1 MNTRALQPNRQFSG
15 YTKLFIL
22 LVAAFI
28 FTATLIYFSVE
39 SINTLNGHLL
49 AVNISILLTLGLTGL
64 IGYLLILEI
73 KRRKKLTARL
83 KQQKDNLH
91 IILNSISEGLI
102 ATNAKGEIIF
112 ANEAAQSLIGCR
124 YTEMKLQHAQRF
136 FKDTN
141 NNQGCTISNI
151 INRVLAN
158 ENSLPEENQTILRL
172 DTNQKKVITNSGTPL
187 INSNGKITG
196 AVIVFSDL
204 TEIDEKEAVLKNK
217 DKQFL
222 DLIKNMPQ
230 AMYTCDENGFIQIY
244 NKAAA
249 DMWGWEPTLGKDQ
262 WCGWKK
268 MVDPATGQQI
278 APENSPMAK
287 IYQEKQA
294 VFGAQL
300 LVQRPDGTERLVAS
314 FPSPLFNN
322 DGKMIGAVNMLIDVT
337 EKNEKEI
344 LIQKTEEKY
353 RSLVDQASDPILIYS
368 MDGTIHEFNKITC
381 TYLGYTPAELSAL
394 NLKDLLFN
402 EPIIIDTKVAGKIEL
417 GDKVM
422 FKRKIKKKDGTYLIA
437 EVSSKKLLD
446 GKILAIVRD
455 ITEQIKSERAT
466 KQALELYDTIAQ
478 ATSDTIWDWD
488 MQNQKMRYN
497 KGIEKM
503 FGYSITEIGNI
514 HDWWQQNLHQ
524 EDRERINAQIE
535 MLFSEKKEHIQMEY
549 RYRCADNTYK
559 NILDRAYVFFDESG
573 KPIRMIGAMQDV
585 TRQKLEEMHI
595 NKAIIDTQELER
607 QQMGMEL
614 HDNVNQ
620 ILSASLIYLNTLDHI
635 KDGKEDF
642 GEVLGT
648 GKQLVTEA
656 IGEIRRLSHQLAP
669 ASFDNISIQDVVSS
683 LLRTVKAADRFETI
697 LSFEGNTT
705 LIKGEIRTNLYR
717 IMQEQINNILKYA
730 NATKLEICLE
740 VMADAVKLKIADN
753 GKGFDPGKVK
763 GGIGLENIKRRVRL
777 YNGKFQLR
785 AAPGNGCEIMA
796 LLPLKSAKRA

>member
-187 INSNGKITG
+187 INSNGNITG

-268 MVDPATGQQI
+268 MVDPA
-278 APENSPMAK
+278 
-287 IYQEKQA
+287 
-294 VFGAQL
+294 
-300 LVQRPDGTERLVAS
+300 
-314 FPSPLFNN
+314 
-322 DGKMIGAVNMLIDVT
+322 
-337 EKNEKEI
+337 
-344 LIQKTEEKY
+344 
-353 RSLVDQASDPILIYS
+353 
-368 MDGTIHEFNKITC
+368 
-381 TYLGYTPAELSAL
+381 
-394 NLKDLLFN
+394 
-402 EPIIIDTKVAGKIEL
+402 
-417 GDKVM
+417 
-422 FKRKIKKKDGTYLIA
+422 
-437 EVSSKKLLD
+437 
-446 GKILAIVRD
+446 
-455 ITEQIKSERAT
+455 
-466 KQALELYDTIAQ
+466 
-478 ATSDTIWDWD
+478 
-488 MQNQKMRYN
+488 
-497 KGIEKM
+497 
-503 FGYSITEIGNI
+503 
-514 HDWWQQNLHQ
+514 
-524 EDRERINAQIE
+524 
-535 MLFSEKKEHIQMEY
+535 
-549 RYRCADNTYK
+549 
-559 NILDRAYVFFDESG
+559 
-573 KPIRMIGAMQDV
+573 
-585 TRQKLEEMHI
+585 
-595 NKAIIDTQELER
+595 
-607 QQMGMEL
+607 
-614 HDNVNQ
+614 
-620 ILSASLIYLNTLDHI
+620 
-635 KDGKEDF
+635 
-642 GEVLGT
+642 
-648 GKQLVTEA
+648 
-656 IGEIRRLSHQLAP
+656 
-669 ASFDNISIQDVVSS
+669 
-683 LLRTVKAADRFETI
+683 
-697 LSFEGNTT
+697 
-705 LIKGEIRTNLYR
+705 
-717 IMQEQINNILKYA
+717 
-730 NATKLEICLE
+730 
-740 VMADAVKLKIADN
+740 
-753 GKGFDPGKVK
+753 
-763 GGIGLENIKRRVRL
+763 
-777 YNGKFQLR
+777 
-785 AAPGNGCEIMA
+785 
-796 LLPLKSAKRA
+796 